1 MASRR
6 SSGEGSIYQRKD
18 GTWMASIQVNG
29 VRRSAYGATRREAA
43 AKLNILRQQLM
54 PAQVSSVPSSHTVDE
69 LLDCWLEAKA
79 SALKPSTLHTY
90 QETCRRHIRSELGP
104 LALDR
109 LTPQRLQGLYGNLQA
124 VGHAR
129 TALKVHRLLS
139 QSLYLAVRWDWLPA
153 NPCAKVDAPRYRPL
167 QKELWTLQQLRTF
180 LDGTRGHTLW
190 PFWLL
195 AAHTGCRSGELT
207 ALTWRDVDLPA
218 ASLSIRRTVRRI
230 AGEWVFSEPKTRSG
244 ARHIGLSAQAVD
256 ALRQQEDAVARRK
269 VECRVIWQ
277 KLDLVFPSIKGTPL
291 EPAGLSE
298 ALRKAC
304 ARLSLPPITTHTFRH
319 LHASMLLG
327 AGLPIPEVSRRLGH
341 ANPAITMAVYAHV
354 LGHDVRAAVEAVER
368 LLGADRVP

>member
-6 SSGEGSIYQRKD
+6 SNGEGSLCRRKD
-18 GTWMASIQVNG
+18 GRWMARIQVEG
-29 VRRSAYGATRREAA
+29 VRRCAYGATRREAA
-43 AKLNILRQQLM
+43 AKLDALRQQLV
-54 PAQVSSVPSSHTVDE
+54 PSRPSLVPSSHTVDE

-79 SALKPSTLHTY
+79 AALKPSTVHTY
-90 QETCRRHIRSELGP
+90 QETCRRHIRPELGP

-354 LGHDVRAAVEAVER
+354 RGHDDRAAVEAVER
-368 LLGADRVP
+368 LLGAERVP